1 MIRKA
6 LGELPPLIP
15 GREISDDY
23 HRHPRKGG
31 RALVLA
37 LLRRS
42 RFFPTAVS
50 SGNSD
55 SVAFAAHGRS
65 PGAGFVEMDDARR
78 NGK

>member
-1 MIRKA
+1 MFRQA

-31 RALVLA
+31 SAPVLA

-50 SGNSD
+50 SGKSD
-55 SVAFAAHGRS
+55 SVAFAAHRRS
-65 PGAGFVEMDDARR
+65 PGAVFVEMDDALR
-78 NGK
+78 NGM